1 MRIIKYIREHKEIY
15 LFIFYFLFI
24 ALFGLIQKFYNPV
37 SPHLATWPID
47 YIMPY
52 NKYFIIPY
60 AIWWPLIPGSFIFFY
75 LRDIPSFKAL
85 CFQVL
90 IVCYVTLVIYIVYP
104 SYLDLRQPITESD
117 ICSNII
123 VWLRN
128 IDPPRNVLP
137 SLHVSETMSIC
148 FVVCKSKDA
157 LLNKFIKY
165 LIYFTGFM
173 IIISTIFI
181 DQHSLADII
190 LATILS
196 VVFYIICPDF
206 YKVKQK

>member
-1 MRIIKYIREHKEIY
+1 MHLTKYIKEHKEIY

-24 ALFGLIQKFYNPV
+24 ALFGMIQKYYNPPY
-37 SPHLATWPID
+37 SHLATWPID
-47 YIMPY
+47 YYMPY
-52 NKYFIIPY
+52 NKYFIIAY
-60 AIWWPLIPGSFIFFY
+60 AMWWPLVPAAFIYFY

-90 IVCYVTLVIYIVYP
+90 IVCYITLIIYLVYP
-104 SYLDLRQPITESD
+104 SYLDLRQPIIESD

-123 VWLRN
+123 IWLRN
-128 IDPPRNVLP
+128 IDPPRNVFP

-148 FVVCKSKDA
+148 FVVYKSKDI

-165 LIYFTGFM
+165 FIYLISLM
-173 IIISTIFI
+173 IIISTILI

-190 LATILS
+190 LAIILS
-196 VVFYIICPDF
+196 AIFYIICPDF
-206 YKVKQK
+206 SKVKQK